1 MSRSVMLPPIRPR
14 PIIARRIAL
23 CSRKFEVEKALQ
35 IRAKLWRGLKENNVH
50 AERSRR
56 CEILLAV
63 VDEERCLGLGG
74 RDAKRPMIET
84 AHRLP
89 RPHPPPGV
97 ERPDHHGDPQS
108 LQPLAVWGLPF
119 PV

>member
-23 CSRKFEVEKALQ
+23 CSGKFEVEKARQ
-35 IRAKLWRGLKENNVH
+35 IRAKLWRGLKETNVH

-63 VDEERCLGLGG
+63 VAAERCLGLGVC
-74 RDAKRPMIET
+74 DAKRPMIET

-89 RPHPPPGV
+89 RSQPA
-97 ERPDHHGDPQS
+97 RGD
-108 LQPLAVWGLPF
+108 AGLEHLGSCTSRDSIDGQG
-119 PV
+119 